1 MVSLERGMTYYT
13 TVRGITNDGSIIQV
27 ESDGVRARYVSLKRP
42 LKK

>member
-27 ESDGVRARYVSLKRP
+27 ESDGVLVDVTPPTISFER
-42 LKK
+42 